1 MNYFYGI
8 KYKKIQCNITIPK
21 FQNRTNL
28 KPTNFFFLYEL
39 KIKKNKWLVSKVK
52 CEEDRNFYFVHNNK
66 IDNHIIYFLSN
77 EKEIEKMRQNN
88 FCELVDLNDFTDT
101 DPPYRANLSIMFSKK
116 KGHSSFQSE
125 YPYNMTL
132 SSSGSVSSLFVLT
145 NKKAQKNYVFL
156 RNIFHKPIFEKF
168 PLYFINL
175 KKKKII
181 KKFSLTTNMTNVIEI
196 EKKFLNH
203 DNFLYTKNFSCLPM
217 YVSFLKNHLS
227 FEHTHPPHEYILSK
241 DRFSRVLEFK
251 KIFNEITY

>member
-1 MNYFYGI
+1 
-8 KYKKIQCNITIPK
+8 
-21 FQNRTNL
+21 
-28 KPTNFFFLYEL
+28 
-39 KIKKNKWLVSKVK
+39 
-52 CEEDRNFYFVHNNK
+52 
-66 IDNHIIYFLSN
+66 
-77 EKEIEKMRQNN
+77 
-88 FCELVDLNDFTDT
+88 
-101 DPPYRANLSIMFSKK
+101 
-116 KGHSSFQSE
+116 
-125 YPYNMTL
+125 MTL